1 MARVAFDRAANE
13 MKAEGLN
20 DSARR
25 WREIADEILAEICE
39 RGFDRDLNSFVQV
52 YGSKRLDASL
62 LMIRSS
68 AFFPQPIRGSEERFG
83 RSRRGC

>member
-1 MARVAFDRAANE
+1 MAWVAFDRAANE

-39 RGFDRDLNSFVQV
+39 RGFDRDLNSFVQA

-62 LMIRSS
+62 LMIPLVGLPR
-68 AFFPQPIRGSEERFG
+68 APPLRIPLAT
-83 RSRRGC
+83 